1 MFSKNV
7 NQSANLFGLPVM
19 YGNSFVRNRMALLG
33 QRKHFVSIGIHVWHS
48 VKYNTPLSKFKKS
61 FCKAVPMPA

>member
-7 NQSANLFGLPVM
+7 NQCAKSFGLPVI
-19 YGNSFVRNRMALLG
+19 YGNSFVRKRTALLG
-33 QRKHFVSIGIHVWHS
+33 RRKQFVSIGIHVWHS

-61 FCKAVPMPA
+61 FCIAVPMTA